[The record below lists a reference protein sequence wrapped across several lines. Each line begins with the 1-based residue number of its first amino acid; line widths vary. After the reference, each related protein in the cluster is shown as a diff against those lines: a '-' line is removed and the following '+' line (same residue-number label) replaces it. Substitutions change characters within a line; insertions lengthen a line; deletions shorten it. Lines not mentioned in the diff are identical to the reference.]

1 VWNWKYF
8 LIFEALRINWI
19 CLSRL
24 FNVSSAQSG
33 APAWLNTRPGRQ
45 ILTALAV
52 FCIGAQIIT
61 VICQFFTFPWY
72 NVIVTDLTAFAAAAL
87 FYKLFL
93 FQLGGRAWSISYLL
107 LGAALF
113 AAVAYRK

>member
-1 VWNWKYF
+1 VWNWKFF

-24 FNVSSAQSG
+24 FNISSRQSEN
-33 APAWLNTRPGRQ
+33 APAWINTRSGKQ

-61 VICQFFTFPWY
+61 VICQFFRFPWY
-72 NVIVTDLTAFAAAAL
+72 NVIVTDLTALAAAAL
-87 FYKLFL
+87 FYNLFL
-93 FQLGGRAWSISYLL
+93 AQLGGRAWSISYLL

-113 AAVAYRK
+113 AAMAR